1 MDTACTSIF
10 WPSPTCQPGRPPL
23 GRAVPLRETA
33 VTLLWETLVWIIC
46 VFPFKN
52 VSSRDRTMRKAL
64 VLKCISF
71 SLIGK
76 QSPWAAQELV

>member
-1 MDTACTSIF
+1 MHIHLLAEPHLPAREA
-10 WPSPTCQPGRPPL
+10 PSWEGSAP
-23 GRAVPLRETA
+23 AETA